1 MYIRLTV
8 VAFRIGNLFAFQPE
22 TLVNDKTA
30 KLKAYQKRWKA
41 KKEERLCL
49 FSKRFRKV
57 FGKGIVLNKHRFKCS
72 EGFFVFF
79 FSSRRFYRC
88 CSIPIRIFQPACSL
102 NVFERL
108 TLNTSRTCLLMYM
121 ERHVFIYSKRI
132 F

>member
-79 FSSRRFYRC
+79 FHLGDFIAVVLSRLEYFN
-88 CSIPIRIFQPACSL
+88 Q
-102 NVFERL
+102 
-108 TLNTSRTCLLMYM
+108 
-121 ERHVFIYSKRI
+121 HVL
-132 F
+132 